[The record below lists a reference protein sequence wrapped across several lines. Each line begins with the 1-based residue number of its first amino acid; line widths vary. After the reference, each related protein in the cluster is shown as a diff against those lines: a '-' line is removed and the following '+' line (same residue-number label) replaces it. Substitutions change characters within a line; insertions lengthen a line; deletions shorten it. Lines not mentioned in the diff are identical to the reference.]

1 MSDAAAALVE
11 AAFRGLAAAP
21 RQSVAAAVASLIRVV
36 LGQSIANASTLAEE
50 VVMRL
55 EHITPVLAHKVAAGA
70 TADGAQASGNRRAA
84 RNVAEHVGLGEGTA
98 SLEKALLNPQRS
110 QRGRR
115 RPRVPGHQEPQT
127 DTLGGDKIQHIAV
140 ASPKLTPLLRRQ
152 AARDWTHL
160 RLQEVAPAVKETE
173 GMTEGDNTTPSSLVE
188 DSDHKPK
195 DMHKNDDSDYILPFK
210 SDTEQS
216 EPYATTDTEGDFA
229 DTEVGVCAEERPAC
243 SDTEGNEA
251 KENVPAVPAQEEVA
265 VLTTALRNGPRYGH
279 VGISVLEDMARSFL
293 IQALELPDE
302 L

>member
-1 MSDAAAALVE
+1 MSVAASALVE

-21 RQSVAAAVASLIRVV
+21 RQSVAAAVASLTRVV
-36 LGQSIANASTLAEE
+36 LGQSIANASTMAEE

-173 GMTEGDNTTPSSLVE
+173 GMSEGDDTTSSSPVE
-188 DSDHKPK
+188 DSDHKSK
-195 DMHKNDDSDYILPFK
+195 DMHTTDDSG
-210 SDTEQS
+210 SD
-216 EPYATTDTEGDFA
+216 
-229 DTEVGVCAEERPAC
+229 
-243 SDTEGNEA
+243 GNEA
-251 KENVPAVPAQEEVA
+251 KEKVPVVPDQESVTA
-265 VLTTALRNGPRYGH
+265 LTTALRNDPSYGH
-279 VGISVLEDMARSFL
+279 MDISVLEDMARSFL
-293 IQALELPDE
+293 IKVHALPDVKVPE
-302 L
+302 STRALFPDG

>member
-1 MSDAAAALVE
+1 MSDAASALVE

-36 LGQSIANASTLAEE
+36 LGQSIANASTMAEE

-70 TADGAQASGNRRAA
+70 TADGAHASGNRRAA

-127 DTLGGDKIQHIAV
+127 DTLGGDKIQHIAF
-140 ASPKLTPLLRRQ
+140 ASPKLTPLIRRQ

-173 GMTEGDNTTPSSLVE
+173 GMTEGDNTTPSSLAHQVE
-188 DSDHKPK
+188 ESDHKPK
-195 DMHKNDDSDYILPFK
+195 DMHTNDD
-210 SDTEQS
+210 
-216 EPYATTDTEGDFA
+216 
-229 DTEVGVCAEERPAC
+229 

-251 KENVPAVPAQEEVA
+251 KENVPAVPDQESVT
-265 VLTTALRNGPRYGH
+265 VLTTSLRNDPGYGH
-279 VGISVLEDMARSFL
+279 MDIAVLEDMARRFL
-293 IQALELPDE
+293 IEVLELPDAE
-302 L
+302 VPERTTALFPDG